1 MRNLAALQAEM
12 TAAILD
18 GDGLSLTPEITAPG
32 ADAVGRLGIYRN
44 NTFLSLSNHLKAVF
58 PVTARIGDERFFAYA
73 AHEFIRSAPP
83 REPRLATYGS
93 GFAGFLASFPP
104 CRGTQILPEMAA
116 LEWAAHSAL
125 ISREEPPVTA
135 AVLSGLA
142 QDSGEIRLV
151 LQPSLRFAVS
161 RWPLLALWQGT
172 NFETPLPRKIS
183 RVGLVRAGDSIRIFE
198 PPPARF
204 AFWRAI
210 ARGAPLDRAVARAL
224 ARDPSFDPIKELFT
238 LFGAGLVTGV
248 DHLNSR

>member
-1 MRNLAALQAEM
+1 MRKLAVLQAEM
-12 TAAILD
+12 TAAILN
-18 GDGLSLTPEITAPG
+18 GDGASLAPEITAPG
-32 ADAVGRLGIYRN
+32 ADAMRRLGIYRN

-73 AHEFIRSAPP
+73 AHEFIRSSPP
-83 REPRLATYGS
+83 REPRLAVYGS

-125 ISREEPPVTA
+125 ISREEAPVTA

-172 NFETPLPRKIS
+172 NCEAPLPRKIS
-183 RVGLVRAGDSIRIFE
+183 QVCLVRVGDSIRTFE

-210 ARGAPLDRAVARAL
+210 ARGAALDRAVARAL
-224 ARDPSFDPIKELFT
+224 ARDPSFDLINELLT

-248 DHLNSR
+248 DHFNAR